1 MNSPL
6 EDDFIC
12 VPLLYMLRSHLFDQ
26 PSDPSH
32 WLVVRLAAA
41 CAQLVIV
48 PSEQEYL
55 TLAGACGKGLFEHY
69 VILTLRVR
77 ITAFSLRNGL
87 CNLDYLNNV
96 NTPRTYRPYT
106 LSLIRAQPRRHQESH
121 S

>member
-55 TLAGACGKGLFEHY
+55 TLAGACGKGLLEHY
-69 VILTLRVR
+69 VIFDTEGKDNRLLSKKRLVQ
-77 ITAFSLRNGL
+77 LGL
-87 CNLDYLNNV
+87 LEQREYY
-96 NTPRTYRPYT
+96 RTYRPYT